1 MGVIKEDYTGGLP
14 TTGAKMEAFG
24 GGLIAVN
31 ACTIITV
38 RIHLTL
44 AVLGFAPGR

>member
-1 MGVIKEDYTGGLP
+1 MGVIKDDYTGGVP

-24 GGLIAVN
+24 GGMIAVN

-38 RIHLTL
+38 RFFFDSCCVGICT
-44 AVLGFAPGR
+44 G